1 MTLCKVYFTLFVET
15 MTKFRLLLRE
25 LRQAND
31 LSQEELARAL
41 QVSRQSIISLER
53 GEYLPSMPVL
63 ISLIEFFD
71 CPIDQLIDGVSPK
84 NNQQLVSQTEK
95 GGEKQMQLTP
105 WSPFQAIDHMQ
116 EEMNSMIE
124 RTFGRGDWSNALQ
137 ATTGAMNIHESEKEY
152 EIEFQVPGY
161 TEKEVTIEMTENTL
175 TVSGAKEEEKK
186 EGRDVVRREWQH
198 SQFRRSIR
206 FTHPIKEDKV
216 EAKMENGTLKIIA
229 PKIEP
234 TKPKVKKIEVKRA

>member
-1 MTLCKVYFTLFVET
+1 

-63 ISLIEFFD
+63 VSLIEFFN
-71 CPIDQLIDGVSPK
+71 CPIDQLVDGVALT
-84 NNQQLVSQTEK
+84 NNYQTVNQIEK

-105 WSPFQAIDHMQ
+105 SNPFQAIDHIQ
-116 EEMNSMIE
+116 EEMNGMIE

-137 ATTGAMNIHESEKEY
+137 TTTGAMNIHENEKEY

-161 TEKEVTIEMTENTL
+161 TEKEITIEMTENTL
-175 TVSGAKEEEKK
+175 NVSGSKEEQNK
-186 EGRDVVRREWQH
+186 EGKDVVRREWQH
-198 SQFRRSIR
+198 SQFKRSIR
-206 FTHPIKEDKV
+206 FTHPIKEEKV
-216 EAKMENGTLKIIA
+216 EAKMENGTLRIIA

-234 TKPKVKKIEVKRA
+234 AKPKVKKIEVKKG

>member
-1 MTLCKVYFTLFVET
+1 

-63 ISLIEFFD
+63 VSLIEFFN
-71 CPIDQLIDGVSPK
+71 CPIDQLVDGVALT
-84 NNQQLVSQTEK
+84 NNYQTVNQIEK

-105 WSPFQAIDHMQ
+105 SNPFQAIDHIQ
-116 EEMNSMIE
+116 EEMNGMIE

-137 ATTGAMNIHESEKEY
+137 TTTGAMNIHENEKEY

-161 TEKEVTIEMTENTL
+161 TEKEITIEMTENTL
-175 TVSGAKEEEKK
+175 NVSGSKEEQNK
-186 EGRDVVRREWQH
+186 EDKDVVRREWHH
-198 SQFRRSIR
+198 SQFKRSIR
-206 FTHPIKEDKV
+206 FTHPIKEEKV
-216 EAKMENGTLKIIA
+216 EAKMENGTLRIIA

-234 TKPKVKKIEVKRA
+234 AKPKVKKIEVKKG